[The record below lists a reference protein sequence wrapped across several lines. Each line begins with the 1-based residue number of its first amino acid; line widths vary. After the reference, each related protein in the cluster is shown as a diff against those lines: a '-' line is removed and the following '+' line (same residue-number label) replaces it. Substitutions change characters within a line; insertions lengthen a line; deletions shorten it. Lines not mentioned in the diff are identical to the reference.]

1 MRNEKAEVIPINDFK
16 DFNIGNA
23 QNIEAGT
30 GCTAVICKKGALAG
44 VDVRGGSPGTR
55 ETDLLNPCCMN
66 NGINAVMLAGGSAF
80 GLDAAG
86 GAMRFLEER
95 GIGLDVGVT
104 KVPIV
109 SSAILF
115 DLKCG
120 NGHIRPD
127 AEMGYKACEGAFENN
142 FCEGNFGAGTGAT
155 VGKIK
160 GVDFAMK
167 SGVGAK
173 CFQLGSLKVG
183 AVVAVNCVG
192 DVLDS
197 EENRIIAGTLNSDKK
212 TFADSEKLLLNYYNK
227 DLEVLSNGNTVIG
240 AVITNAKMAKGEV
253 NKLAAIAQN
262 GIVRAVRPAN
272 SNFDGDTVFSMSSC
286 EVNANFDAVG
296 VLAAH
301 AMERAVVSAVKHAL
315 PAYGYAAHSDINL

>member
-1 MRNEKAEVIPINDFK
+1 MTNEKLEVIPITDFK

-23 QNIEAGT
+23 QDITAGT

-55 ETDLLNPCCMN
+55 ETDLLDPRCMN

-86 GAMRFLEER
+86 GAMRFLEEK

-120 NGHIRPD
+120 NGFIRPD
-127 AEMGYKACEGAFENN
+127 AKMGYKACEGAFENN
-142 FCEGNFGAGTGAT
+142 FMEGNFGAGTGAT
-155 VGKIK
+155 VGKVK
-160 GVDFAMK
+160 GTDFAMK
-167 SGVGAK
+167 SGIGAK
-173 CFQLGSLKVG
+173 CFRFGSLTVG
-183 AVVAVNCVG
+183 AIVAVNCVG
-192 DVLDS
+192 DVFDS
-197 EENRIIAGTLNSDKK
+197 EENKLIAGALSNDKK
-212 TFADSEKLLLNYYNK
+212 TFADSEKLILDYYDIDLN
-227 DLEVLSNGNTVIG
+227 VLSKENTVIG
-240 AVITNAKMAKGEV
+240 AVITNAKMTKGEV
-253 NKLAAIAQN
+253 NKLAVIAQN

-272 SNFDGDTVFSMSSC
+272 SDFDGDTVFSMSSC
-286 EVNANFDAVG
+286 SINANFDAVG

-301 AMERAVVSAVKHAL
+301 AMEKAVVSAAKHAL
-315 PAYGYAAHSDINL
+315 PAYGYPSYGNI

>member
-1 MRNEKAEVIPINDFK
+1 MVDEKLEIIPITDFK
-16 DFNIGNA
+16 DFNIGSA
-23 QNIEAGT
+23 QDIEAGT
-30 GCTAVICKKGALAG
+30 GCTAVICKNGALAG

-55 ETDLLNPCCMN
+55 ETDLLDPRCMN
-66 NGINAVMLAGGSAF
+66 SGINAVMLSGGSAF

-86 GAMRFLEER
+86 GAMRFLEES
-95 GIGLDVGVT
+95 GIGLDVGVA

-127 AEMGYKACEGAFENN
+127 VKMGYKACAGAFENN
-142 FCEGNFGAGTGAT
+142 FKEGNFGAGTGAT
-155 VGKIK
+155 VGKIH
-160 GVDFAMK
+160 GTEFAMK
-167 SGVGAK
+167 SGIGEK
-173 CFQLGSLKVG
+173 CFRFGSLVVG

-192 DVLDS
+192 DVFDS
-197 EENRIIAGTLNSDKK
+197 EENRIIAGALNADKK
-212 TFADSEKLLLNYYNK
+212 TFADSEKLILNYYGT
-227 DLEVLSNGNTVIG
+227 DLNSKENTVIG
-240 AVITNAKMAKGEV
+240 TVITNAKMSKGEI

-286 EVNANFDAVG
+286 KTDANFDAVG

-301 AMERAVVSAVKHAL
+301 AMEMAVVSAVKHAL
-315 PAYGYAAHSDINL
+315 PAYGYTSYNEMKCSN